1 MIAWSVAKAEGS
13 KKQEDNNG
21 DRRNWSGLAS
31 MMNESQKASRE
42 REVGREREAAGCK
55 VIPLDR

>member
-42 REVGREREAAGCK
+42 KEVGRERGSR
-55 VIPLDR
+55 L